1 MHLPSTRNSPVV
13 PRLCSASSTAAITNS
28 WNRFDEARLLS
39 LRSAGRSPR
48 DNGWMCARGRRTSAT
63 RPGGFTRDGPHASL
77 GGGFPEAVVPSRL
90 ELVALRGAVPCA
102 GRMTVSA
109 LVWWVIPIAIT
120 AIAIAVV
127 GLRSRIGD
135 PRSDPMTDRARLRAA
150 MERPIP
156 GSSNPRGSRDPAA
169 Q

>member
-1 MHLPSTRNSPVV
+1 MLV
-13 PRLCSASSTAAITNS
+13 
-28 WNRFDEARLLS
+28 
-39 LRSAGRSPR
+39 
-48 DNGWMCARGRRTSAT
+48 
-63 RPGGFTRDGPHASL
+63 RPGASRIAE
-77 GGGFPEAVVPSRL
+77 G
-90 ELVALRGAVPCA
+90 
-102 GRMTVSA
+102 MTVSA

-135 PRSDPMTDRARLRAA
+135 PRSDPMTDRARLREA

-156 GSSNPRGSRDPAA
+156 GNSSPRNSRNPAA